1 MELSEQKK
9 LCESAQT
16 WFDGKF
22 RTTILDNR
30 RRFRMQLKD
39 DEVRKKRKL
48 SRLPSTKTPAAVD
61 RYVERA
67 LIEYHQDPDAISYT
81 SLEVFDPR
89 KDEWA
94 RWLTSTVH
102 YRMRNTFPFFS
113 WNQASLMAG
122 GVDGVECAL
131 VSWSRE
137 GYTEKAKEYS
147 YTGEDGISQPVPK
160 HVFDEYS
167 SIFPGQFQELELTN
181 FEKTKDTWWIDQ
193 LEPGKDVIWD
203 PTAPYMNV
211 NLGGFVKVVFKK
223 SAEELK
229 NLAESGILDKK
240 LLNDDLI
247 RKYQKTKTTPMTYSL
262 RNEKLLD
269 EPGDVDLG
277 ELGKI
282 NLTCF
287 FFKENSRWMCQFS
300 FDFVDELSGIKP
312 VNEVWFGGRK
322 VHILP
327 VVVGHTKP
335 KLWESGG
342 RAVPEIIAP
351 IEDEH
356 IDHKNNVNDAA
367 KIAIQGRWWVD
378 EDSDVNID
386 RLLNAR
392 VVRGRKDEDFGA
404 LETNFDVITTL
415 RADDARNMEIN
426 ELIPAGV
433 MSGQRNVVP
442 KGTNKT
448 LGAQQMGQM
457 QSDEKM
463 GVQLYTRN
471 ETFLKPILYLI
482 AQLEM
487 AFETDEVVLRVSAN
501 AAGIKPPEAM
511 KSDGKTVLDI
521 SVLDFGIGIQINA
534 GLGSAPRYQK
544 ADTTMQLVDWG
555 KAHGVPVRADEAFKQ
570 LSTLAGYNPDQLI
583 DVNFKPP
590 PPQVEYKATVNIDL
604 ATLLQLEP
612 EAGRFLLQK
621 FVSGEMGISAK
632 IDDNPQMNLARQ
644 NGGGFITPDRTGNV
658 VDATGAA
665 ALGMSNGGIQNGES

>member
-81 SLEVFDPR
+81 SLDVFDPR

-147 YTGEDGISQPVPK
+147 YTGEDGISRPVPK

-167 SIFPGQFQELELTN
+167 PIFPDQFQELELTN

-203 PTAPYMNV
+203 PTAPYMDV

-223 SAEELK
+223 SADELK
-229 NLAESGILDKK
+229 KMAESGILDKK

-247 RKYQKTKTTPMTYSL
+247 RKYQKTKTTPTTYSL

-269 EPGDVDLG
+269 EPADVDLG

-282 NLTCF
+282 DLTCF

-300 FDFVDELSGIKP
+300 FDFIDELSGIKP
-312 VNEVWFGGRK
+312 VNEVWFHGRK

-433 MSGQRNVVP
+433 MSGSGMWFR
-442 KGTNKT
+442 K
-448 LGAQQMGQM
+448 AR
-457 QSDEKM
+457 
-463 GVQLYTRN
+463 TRP
-471 ETFLKPILYLI
+471 L
-482 AQLEM
+482 AHS
-487 AFETDEVVLRVSAN
+487 R
-501 AAGIKPPEAM
+501 
-511 KSDGKTVLDI
+511 
-521 SVLDFGIGIQINA
+521 
-534 GLGSAPRYQK
+534 
-544 ADTTMQLVDWG
+544 WG
-555 KAHGVPVRADEAFKQ
+555 RCRATK
-570 LSTLAGYNPDQLI
+570 
-583 DVNFKPP
+583 KW
-590 PPQVEYKATVNIDL
+590 
-604 ATLLQLEP
+604 
-612 EAGRFLLQK
+612 
-621 FVSGEMGISAK
+621 
-632 IDDNPQMNLARQ
+632 
-644 NGGGFITPDRTGNV
+644 GFSSIP
-658 VDATGAA
+658 
-665 ALGMSNGGIQNGES
+665 GMRPS